1 MHPSSLF
8 SPEVR
13 KFLIRSPP
21 KSCSLDPLP
30 TFILREFLDELLP
43 FICVMCNVSLQ
54 HSLLPE
60 SQKAAIVTPILKKHD
75 LDPDDVKSYRPISN
89 LTFISKVIERIV
101 ASQLTGYLQMNRLLP
116 DHQSAYRQ
124 GHFMETALLKIFSD
138 ILDAADSAQVTLLG
152 LLDLS
157 AAFDTVYHDILLTRL
172 QKSYGVGGTALAW
185 ISSFIQGRQ
194 QSVTFNGH
202 QSTRIQLKYGV
213 PQGSVLGP
221 LLFILYTSDVISIA
235 ASLGV
240 GAHSYADDS
249 QLYLHCLATDQST
262 AALRLAEC
270 IERVEGWMKSNRLKL
285 NSDKTQF
292 LWLGSRQQLA
302 KIDTKTMTIGGHRI
316 ESSTSAKN
324 LGVTFDSELG
334 MDLHV
339 NSITRSCFYQ
349 LRQLR
354 SIRRSLSTDAA
365 KTWSILSYQV
375 VSTTVTAF
383 FTVPQTSLVPGR
395 SALRSAS
402 HGDIVVPSH
411 RTDWGLRSFAVAGPS
426 SWNALPVSLRSS
438 SFSLDTFAKH
448 LKTHYLV

>member
-1 MHPSSLF
+1 MDGHLVHPDCRWQLGFTPLLSCISHPCLAGTAVPLGFIKPLYEKSEHQTRIVLPHPRRPTFPQRRCQDSSRTRSGQCVTILPQQMHRPLTSWRMHPSPLF
-8 SPEVR
+8 SPAPWRRFENSSFGLR
-13 KFLIRSPP
+13 RSRVHWTPCP
-21 KSCSLDPLP
+21 RSSYD
-30 TFILREFLDELLP
+30 LREFLDELLP
-43 FICVMCNVSLQ
+43 FICIMCNVSLQ
-54 HSLLPE
+54 QGLLPE

-101 ASQLTGYLQMNRLLP
+101 ASQLTSYLQMNRLLP

-124 GHFMETALLKIFSD
+124 GHSTETALLEIFSD

-157 AAFDTVYHDILLTRL
+157 AAFDTVDHDILLTRL

-249 QLYLHCLATDQST
+249 QLYLYCLAVDLTT

-270 IERVEGWMKSNRLKL
+270 IKRVEGWMKSNRLKL

-292 LWLGSRQQLA
+292 LWLGSR
-302 KIDTKTMTIGGHRI
+302 
-316 ESSTSAKN
+316 
-324 LGVTFDSELG
+324 
-334 MDLHV
+334 
-339 NSITRSCFYQ
+339 
-349 LRQLR
+349 
-354 SIRRSLSTDAA
+354 
-365 KTWSILSYQV
+365 
-375 VSTTVTAF
+375 
-383 FTVPQTSLVPGR
+383 
-395 SALRSAS
+395 
-402 HGDIVVPSH
+402 
-411 RTDWGLRSFAVAGPS
+411 
-426 SWNALPVSLRSS
+426 
-438 SFSLDTFAKH
+438 
-448 LKTHYLV
+448 